1 MVSNEQ
7 CSCQKSQNLT
17 ACRHDSV
24 ISGRRRANALSLE
37 IEDFQAYTADYSY
50 LEERTPMNKI
60 KKFFSD
66 KINRINGQ
74 PINKLDWA
82 ILIVLSVFMFV
93 TMFYADLII
102 IYNHSLTFLDS
113 LFSFDM
119 ANFYA
124 NSLAKPYFGFGA
136 VYYWTVYLVIGIWNL
151 PVWILQKLFGIN
163 VFSIKCLLWCRLE
176 VVFFLILTLWMM
188 EKLLREFGFGKEKYR
203 FAQFLFASSLLVL
216 LPTVSI
222 SQIDIITVF
231 LMLLGIYE
239 YVRTDKITWKFL
251 LIFSFTASLK
261 IFALFVFIPL
271 VLLREKRI
279 LYAIWDLLMGTVWIA
294 LCLLPYAGRED
305 YIEATSVLNDVMVER
320 MFTTTF
326 PAGNVE
332 IPAFLS
338 ILVAISIWA
347 YIKKPQT
354 KESCFYDVNWIGLA
368 VFADFFIFVFAHPY
382 WIVLLA
388 PYLILL
394 VVMNAEHTKI
404 NLILEFFLSACVSVF
419 YWCTFG
425 VYVTEDTFSYL
436 ILPRFGLVPNGTGYQ
451 GLSGL
456 IEAKN
461 WENYVSVL
469 FGIFVVCLLAFLWIN
484 RPEKKQE
491 QYRVHLAED
500 WKNHVSGKLT
510 FDHGMIYLRLL
521 MVLVYI
527 IACVYIAYLN

>member
-1 MVSNEQ
+1 
-7 CSCQKSQNLT
+7 
-17 ACRHDSV
+17 
-24 ISGRRRANALSLE
+24 
-37 IEDFQAYTADYSY
+37 
-50 LEERTPMNKI
+50 MNKI
-60 KKFFSD
+60 KQFFSK
-66 KINRINGQ
+66 KINQINGQ

-82 ILIVLSVFMFV
+82 ILIVLSVFMFA

-124 NSLAKPYFGFGA
+124 NSMAKPYMGFGA
-136 VYYWTVYLVIGIWNL
+136 VYYWTVYLVIGLWNL

-163 VFSIKCLLWCRLE
+163 VFSVKCMLWCRLE
-176 VVFFLILTLWMM
+176 IIVFLFLTLWIL
-188 EKLLREFGFGKEKYR
+188 EKLLKEFGYGKEKCR

-216 LPTVSI
+216 LPAVAI

-239 YVRTDKITWKFL
+239 YIRTDKITWKFL

-271 VLLREKRI
+271 VLMREKRI
-279 LYAIWDLLMGTVWIA
+279 LYAVWDLLMGTVWIA

-305 YIEATSVLNDVMVER
+305 YIESTSVLNDVMVER
-320 MFTTTF
+320 MFTTTL

-347 YIKKPQT
+347 YMKKPKT
-354 KESCFYDVNWIGLA
+354 KEACFYYVNWIALA

-394 VVMNAEHTKI
+394 LVMNTENGKL
-404 NLILEFFLSACVSVF
+404 NLILEFFLQTSVTVF

-436 ILPRFGLVPNGTGYQ
+436 VLKRFGFAPNRTGYQ
-451 GLSGL
+451 GLADLVTDKGL
-456 IEAKN
+456 D
-461 WENYVSVL
+461 NYVTVL
-469 FGIFVVCLLAFLWIN
+469 FGIFAVCLLAFLLIN

-491 QYRVHLAED
+491 VSGKLLAED
-500 WKNHVSGKLT
+500 WKDHVNDRLV
-510 FDHGMIYLRLL
+510 FDHGMIYLRLF
-521 MVLVYI
+521 MIVIYI
-527 IACVYIAYLN
+527 LACIYIAYIN